1 MNKLPLITTTL
12 AGAAL
17 LAGCIF
23 NDGSETKAQAKAR
36 FDIQAVSA
44 LGALAKMTGADSTSL
59 SMSDSSGLTF
69 KVTEARAFIDK
80 IKLVSGD
87 DSCEDKKEVAA
98 ALGDSGNTHDTS
110 DPVDGLD
117 SGDGDCGEG
126 ENELNGPFV
135 VDLLTGATTPAMGDL
150 VVAAGNYKKVK
161 IHLDHSQKSDLI
173 VDTTDPLMGNTLYVK
188 GTYSLPG
195 QDEKPF
201 TLMLKF
207 NEEVEMETLAGMQL
221 DAATLNTVLVSIKL
235 DGWLK
240 AMDVGGCLAKPEVA
254 ASLAGGLIFSED
266 TEIGRCLDI
275 EKTVKENIRNSFEVE
290 DDDDHDGKRGDS
302 DDDDGKDSI

>member
-1 MNKLPLITTTL
+1 MNKLPLLTTTL

-23 NDGSETKAQAKAR
+23 NDGSESKAQARAR

-44 LGALAKMTGADSTSL
+44 LGALAKMTGSDSATL

-80 IKLVSGD
+80 IKLKGED
-87 DSCEDKKEVAA
+87 DTCKDELKVAA
-98 ALGDSGNTHDTS
+98 APDDSGKTKDDVS
-110 DPVDGLD
+110 DP
-117 SGDGDCGEG
+117 GDRDCGES
-126 ENELNGPFV
+126 ENELKGPFV

-150 VVAAGNYKKVK
+150 VVSAGTYKKVK
-161 IHLDHSQKSDLI
+161 IHLDHAQKSDNI
-173 VDTTDPLMGNTLYVK
+173 VDSTDPLMGHTLYVK

-195 QDEKPF
+195 QEEKPF
-201 TLMLKF
+201 TLLLKF

-254 ASLAGGLIFSED
+254 SSLAGGLIFSED

-290 DDDDHDGKRGDS
+290 DDDDHDGKRGDP

>member
-1 MNKLPLITTTL
+1 MNKLPLLTTTV

-44 LGALAKMTGADSTSL
+44 VSALAKMTGADTTVL
-59 SMSDSSGLTF
+59 SMTDSSGLTF

-80 IKLVSGD
+80 IKLISGD
-87 DSCEDKKEVAA
+87 DTCDDVLELEAA
-98 ALGDSGNTHDTS
+98 AGDSGDT
-110 DPVDGLD
+110 DDGPD
-117 SGDGDCGEG
+117 TGDGDCGEG
-126 ENELNGPFV
+126 ENELKGPFV
-135 VDLLTGATTPAMGDL
+135 VDLLTGATLPAMGDL
-150 VVAAGNYKKVK
+150 VVAAGTYKKVK
-161 IHLDHSQKSDLI
+161 IHLDHAQKSDNM
-173 VDTTDPLMGNTLYVK
+173 VDSTDPLMGHTLYVK

-195 QDEKPF
+195 QEEKPF

-221 DAATLNTVLVSIKL
+221 DAATLNTLLVSIRM

-254 ASLAGGLIFSED
+254 ASIAGGLIFSED

>member
-1 MNKLPLITTTL
+1 MNKLSLMTTTF

-44 LGALAKMTGADSTSL
+44 PNALAKMTGADTTVL
-59 SMSDSSGLTF
+59 SMTDSTGLTF
-69 KVTEARAFIDK
+69 TVTEARAFIGK
-80 IKLVSGD
+80 IKLISGD
-87 DSCEDKKEVAA
+87 DTCEDKVELAA
-98 ALGDSGNTHDTS
+98 APTDSGKTD
-110 DPVDGLD
+110 
-117 SGDGDCGEG
+117 DGDCGKG

-135 VDLLTGATTPAMGDL
+135 VDLLTGATLPAMGDL
-150 VVAAGNYKKVK
+150 SVPAGIYKKVK
-161 IHLDHSQKSDLI
+161 IHLDHAQKSDNL
-173 VDTTDPLMGNTLYVK
+173 VDSTDPLMGHTLYVK
-188 GTYSLPG
+188 GTYSMPG
-195 QDEKPF
+195 QEEKPF

-221 DAATLNTVLVSIKL
+221 DAATLNTLLVSIKM